1 MVKLSQF
8 GIKGLSLLKADYD
21 SSVVRRTLLFLVLI
35 VPAFLANFLVYY
47 LGARL
52 LPADQFGLFYVA
64 NTVGNVIFSAALI
77 FNIFFSRLLVQVGHD
92 RGEIAVLHALRRLE
106 NVIVPIGGGIAILI
120 IIALLLLGGYLKI
133 PSQLVIVLI
142 VLDAYTAYVA
152 DLGRTLLQS
161 LNRTVSLG
169 LYTLALM
176 IARFVFCMIGILIFN
191 NVSGALAGVVT
202 SAVLVIAIFRILVAR
217 RIKRLGADTGPRIA
231 LPSIT
236 AILPV
241 VIGYGLMTTM
251 TNLDV
256 LVSYFALK
264 EADLGVYS
272 ASSVFPKAILVVM
285 TPVSQMLFPMMFQR
299 GAERRDFLTVVAKI
313 CITVLFASIAA
324 AGMTWLLSDYLC
336 GGTIGLKLC
345 SIPPLSALLLAAI
358 PLALLRIAALF
369 QLARGRDALLLFLLL
384 PIAIYAYFVLKT
396 PLDVDSLASSF
407 AIFSYAGLVFF
418 AVLSGVRELG
428 SRAAARSPSASL
440 RDPLA

>member
-1 MVKLSQF
+1 
-8 GIKGLSLLKADYD
+8 LKADYD
-21 SSVVRRTLLFLVLI
+21 SSVIRRTLLFMVLI

-77 FNIFFSRLLVQVGHD
+77 FNIFFSRLLVQVGHE
-92 RGEIAVLHALRRLE
+92 RGEIAVLHAMRRLE
-106 NVIVPIGGGIAILI
+106 RTVVPISGAIALLI
-120 IIALLLLGGYLKI
+120 VIALLLLGGYLHI

-142 VLDAYTAYVA
+142 VLDAYSAYVA

-176 IARFVFCMIGILIFN
+176 MARFVFCMIGILLFGS
-191 NVSGALAGVVT
+191 VSGALAGIVT
-202 SAVLVIAIFRILVAR
+202 SAVLVIVMFRIWLAR
-217 RIKRLGADTGPRIA
+217 RIKLTGADSGPRLA

-264 EADLGVYS
+264 EADLGIYS

-299 GAERRDFLTVVAKI
+299 GAERRDFLTIVAKI
-313 CITVLFASIAA
+313 CAIVLFASVAA
-324 AGMTWLLSDYLC
+324 AAMTWLLSDYLC
-336 GGTIGLKLC
+336 GGAVGLKLC
-345 SIPPLSALLLAAI
+345 SIPPLSALLLAAV

-369 QLARGRDALLLFLLL
+369 QLARGRDAVLLLLTV
-384 PIAIYAYFVLKT
+384 PIAIYAWFALKA
-396 PLDVDSLASSF
+396 PLSVDSLASSF
-407 AIFSYAGLVFF
+407 AVFSYAGLGFF
-418 AVLSGVRELG
+418 AVAAGLRELV
-428 SRAAARSPSASL
+428 ARVMTGGPSTSV
-440 RDPLA
+440 RDPLG

>member
-1 MVKLSQF
+1 MATLFQF

-21 SSVVRRTLLFLVLI
+21 SSVIRRTLLFLMLI

-77 FNIFFSRLLVQVGHD
+77 FNIFFARLLVQVGHD
-92 RGEIAVLHALRRLE
+92 RGEVAVLHALRRLE
-106 NVIVPIGGGIAILI
+106 SVIVPIGGGIAILSV
-120 IIALLLLGGYLKI
+120 IALLVLGGYLQI

-191 NVSGALAGVVT
+191 NVSGALAGVVL
-202 SAVLVIAIFRILVAR
+202 SAVLVIAIFRMQVTR
-217 RIKRLGADTGPRIA
+217 RIRQLGPNPGPRLS
-231 LPSIT
+231 LPSMT
-236 AILPV
+236 AIIPV

-264 EADLGVYS
+264 EIDLGVYS
-272 ASSVFPKAILVVM
+272 ASSVFPKAILTVM
-285 TPVSQMLFPMMFQR
+285 TPVSQMLFPMMFR
-299 GAERRDFLTVVAKI
+299 GGAEPRDFLMTVAKI
-313 CITVLFASIAA
+313 GATVLAASVAA
-324 AGMTWLLSDYLC
+324 AAMTWLLSDYLC
-336 GGTIGLKLC
+336 GGTIGLQHC

-358 PLALLRIAALF
+358 PLALLRIVTLF
-369 QLARGRDALLLFLLL
+369 QLARGRDAVLLFLML
-384 PIAIYAYFVLKT
+384 PIALYAYFVLTT
-396 PLDVDSLASSF
+396 PLNVESLATSF
-407 AIFSYAGLVFF
+407 AIFAYAGLVFF
-418 AVLSGVRELG
+418 AVLSLLRELVARLANGG
-428 SRAAARSPSASL
+428 SSASL
-440 RDPLA
+440 RDPLS